1 MEYPK
6 YIEVEDQ
13 RFELDT
19 DYRTA
24 LKCFEVIEDPD
35 IDDVERSLA
44 VIVLLLNDI
53 PQVDLN
59 KVMELLMRYLSCGKS
74 KVQLQ
79 VYRKIWIYRPMRT
92 TSLHRLPLTTRLI
105 FRLLNLCTGGIL
117 SHCWMAYPGI
127 AY

>member
-35 IDDVERSLA
+35 RCV
-44 VIVLLLNDI
+44 
-53 PQVDLN
+53 
-59 KVMELLMRYLSCGKS
+59 
-74 KVQLQ
+74 
-79 VYRKIWIYRPMRT
+79 
-92 TSLHRLPLTTRLI
+92 
-105 FRLLNLCTGGIL
+105 
-117 SHCWMAYPGI
+117 
-127 AY
+127 